1 MIDRCLRCNAQVAAS
16 AASPVMGPQLHYH
29 VSGPFP
35 AVYDARTVACP
46 SCHANHLVMMS
57 SVSSLGHIVWPVAA
71 QQMIE
76 GADYVLANPIHR
88 VSGKKPLVACWA
100 WLPLMD
106 DGALAG
112 KLVAAIKS
120 DEDLRRDD
128 HETLLVLA
136 YDEIMP
142 DVMKVL
148 PLFDSCALLKSH
160 VVERPAGPYPSLR
173 AEMSIQTTWSAS
185 ALVKVKHYWPAASL
199 DEANYVALSPDEE
212 LTQAVGKNNRKTAV
226 GKSHRKAA

>member
-142 DVMKVL
+142 DAMKVL
-148 PLFDSCALLKSH
+148 PFSKGYYDRMPLTKDGIGTKMLT
-160 VVERPAGPYPSLR
+160 
-173 AEMSIQTTWSAS
+173 AEGSRFTQIGDDITSAM
-185 ALVKVKHYWPAASL
+185 
-199 DEANYVALSPDEE
+199 
-212 LTQAVGKNNRKTAV
+212 T
-226 GKSHRKAA
+226 SHRRRPRH